1 MHRQIIIMMTALAL
15 SFSADLSAK
24 KAKEITET
32 PASDSRIE
40 YTGRTLTDGNEVS
53 YDWSGVYFRVRFSG
67 PYLAMKCSDTKN
79 TWFNQWTDKEMGP
92 EADKV
97 FMVGAKDTLI
107 VLAEGLGK
115 GEHEVILQKRTEGE
129 QGRITIHSFLT
140 EGEILQA
147 DGRKPR
153 HIEFIGD
160 SYTCGYGTE
169 SASGN
174 DPFLPE
180 TENCNLTYA
189 AIAARYFGADFN
201 LVSHSGQGICRNYD
215 DFRPGYN
222 MPDRYSQTFDESTEH
237 TWNPEM
243 APHRPDIVVIYLCTN
258 DFSTARQPHETIFAG
273 RYIELLKKVKAYYG
287 EDIPVLCMAS
297 NVTPFSFDY
306 IRNACMMSGL
316 KNVSYMGM
324 TRNVHNHTTDL
335 GASAHPNYKGQIKVA
350 SNVIPYISSITGWE
364 MEENP
369 YK

>member
-1 MHRQIIIMMTALAL
+1 MA
-15 SFSADLSAK
+15 SVADLSAK
-24 KAKEITET
+24 KAKEFIET

-40 YTGRTLTDGNEVS
+40 YTGRTVADGNDVS
-53 YDWSGVYFRVRFSG
+53 YDWSGVYVRVRFSG

-79 TWFNQWTDKEMGP
+79 CWFNLWIDREMGP
-92 EADKV
+92 EADRK
-97 FMVGAKDTLI
+97 FLVGAKDTLV

-129 QGRITIHSFLT
+129 QGRFTIHSFVT
-140 EGEILQA
+140 EGSILQA
-147 DGRKPR
+147 DGRRER

-169 SASGN
+169 SGDKD
-174 DPFLPE
+174 DPFMAE

-189 AIAARYFGADFN
+189 AITSRYFGADFN

-222 MPDRYSQTFDESTEH
+222 MPDRYSQTFDESEDLK
-237 TWNPEM
+237 WDASK
-243 APHRPDIVVIYLCTN
+243 APYRPDVVVIYLCTN

-273 RYIELLKKVKAYYG
+273 RYIELLKKVKANYG
-287 EDIPVLCMAS
+287 DDIPVLCLAS

-316 KNVSYMGM
+316 KNLTYVGL
-324 TRNVHNHTTDL
+324 TKGIHNYEDDL
-335 GASAHPNYKGQIKVA
+335 GASWHPNYKGHIKVA
-350 SNVIPYISSITGWE
+350 SSVIPYISTITGWE
-364 MEENP
+364 MTEKP
-369 YK
+369 YR